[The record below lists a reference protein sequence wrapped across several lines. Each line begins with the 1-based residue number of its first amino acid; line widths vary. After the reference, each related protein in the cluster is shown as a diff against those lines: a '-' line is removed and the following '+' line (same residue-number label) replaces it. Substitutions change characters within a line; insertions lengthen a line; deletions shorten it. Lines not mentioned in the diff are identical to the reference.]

1 MALALCS
8 TFTAHTAH
16 HPTRYSL
23 IMSGLVHIKTPDSGL
38 PPDQSEVWI
47 QGGKYGWLIAADLK
61 DEAAHGH
68 VTEFPSAADTV
79 IAQFPFV
86 ENKVPGHEVLY
97 AGPCRMEEMIGL

>member
-1 MALALCS
+1 
-8 TFTAHTAH
+8 
-16 HPTRYSL
+16 
-23 IMSGLVHIKTPDSGL
+23 MSGLVHIKTPHSGL
-38 PPDQSEVWI
+38 PPHQSEIWI

-61 DEAAHGH
+61 DEAAFGH

-86 ENKVPGHEVLY
+86 ENRAPAHEVLY